1 MPVSANAG
9 VIRNGRLRKAATP
22 YMYILPTVIL
32 LLILLVIP
40 IVMVIAYSLFDNVI
54 IANHTPAFVWFQNY
68 VTVLTDSTFHKAIWN
83 TLYFVLVSIVAHI
96 ILGMTFAMILN
107 THYLSTRVKGIFR
120 VVYALPWMFTAS
132 VIAIVWRMMM
142 DPSGVLNYFIQL
154 FHLSE
159 DQVLFLASRDNALKS
174 VTLINIWSGYPFY
187 MISILAGL
195 QGISNDLYE
204 AASLDGANSVQKFF
218 RITIPQLRPIL
229 ISLIMLDFVWTLQQ
243 FALIWMTTGGGPVN
257 ATEVISTFIY
267 KQSFTKYQYSI
278 ASAGAVILLI
288 VCTIVGIFYVRQQQ
302 KAGD

>member
-120 VVYALPWMFTAS
+120 VYM
-132 VIAIVWRMMM
+132 
-142 DPSGVLNYFIQL
+142 PSRGCSQPRSSPSYGV
-154 FHLSE
+154 
-159 DQVLFLASRDNALKS
+159 
-174 VTLINIWSGYPFY
+174 
-187 MISILAGL
+187 
-195 QGISNDLYE
+195 
-204 AASLDGANSVQKFF
+204 
-218 RITIPQLRPIL
+218 
-229 ISLIMLDFVWTLQQ
+229 
-243 FALIWMTTGGGPVN
+243 
-257 ATEVISTFIY
+257 
-267 KQSFTKYQYSI
+267 
-278 ASAGAVILLI
+278 
-288 VCTIVGIFYVRQQQ
+288 
-302 KAGD
+302 